1 MQQRPSSHELP
12 LGSPS
17 PSTSSLSIADISQ
30 ETIASSPHR
39 PKKFNYTRAQDT
51 FIARLYAHPS
61 VWNITRRPM
70 MGVRTLA
77 PKSRVLNA
85 CNDRYCQVFPTS
97 VLAAKPSRRVPQYW
111 QKTAQRMYS
120 FWETA
125 AAVLT
130 DFKSKQQPQDTI
142 RSNVETL
149 CHYYYYVVEETW
161 SKEIDITEP
170 TKEETQAWIEGSLR
184 AIALTEHNEDSA
196 HGEDSDH
203 GEDNENSDDN
213 EVRDDYEPGDHNKQ
227 VGPVDHS
234 LDRAQLSEKDPDEK
248 ADTEP
253 VDTGRRKKKR
263 ESARSSRSAPGS
275 PNGVTTERNRTDP
288 DKTRT
293 DPARRI

>member
-1 MQQRPSSHELP
+1 MKPKEHLIMQQRPSSHELP

-17 PSTSSLSIADISQ
+17 PSTSSLSIADTSQ
-30 ETIASSPHR
+30 ETITSSPHR
-39 PKKFNYTRAQDT
+39 PKKSNHTRAQDT
-51 FIARLYAHPS
+51 FIARLFAHPS

-70 MGVRTLA
+70 MGVRTFA

-85 CNDRYCQVFPTS
+85 CNNRYCQVFPTS

-111 QKTAQRMYS
+111 QKKAQRMYS

-125 AAVLT
+125 AAVPT

-149 CHYYYYVVEETW
+149 CHYYYVVEETW

-170 TKEETQAWIEGSLR
+170 TKEDTQAWIEGSLR

-196 HGEDSDH
+196 HGEGSDH
-203 GEDNENSDDN
+203 SKDNENSDDN
-213 EVRDDYEPGDHNKQ
+213 EEIDDYEPGDHNKED
-227 VGPVDHS
+227 GPVDHS
-234 LDRAQLSEKDPDEK
+234 QDRAQLSEKDPDEK

-253 VDTGRRKKKR
+253 GGTGQKEEENVGRVQGRADR
-263 ESARSSRSAPGS
+263 LQDHQIESPQNEIG
-275 PNGVTTERNRTDP
+275 PIQT
-288 DKTRT
+288 
-293 DPARRI
+293 